1 MNVQS
6 KIAHTMSIMD
16 SSGHTTVTWDP
27 TDEPSVADARREF
40 QRLLGLGYQ
49 AFRME
54 ATGDAAVVEHKGERI
69 TAFDPEAG
77 KVLMVP
83 QRVGG

>member
-1 MNVQS
+1 MNMRVNT
-6 KIAHTMSIMD
+6 AHRMEIMD

-27 TDEPSVADARREF
+27 ADPAAVADAQREF
-40 QRLLGLGYQ
+40 RRLTREGYQ

-54 ATGDAAVVEHKGERI
+54 AQGDNVVVENKGERI
-69 TAFDPEAG
+69 TEFDPQAG
-77 KVLMVP
+77 RVLMVP

>member
-1 MNVQS
+1 MNMHVPDL
-6 KIAHTMSIMD
+6 HRMEMMD

-27 TDEPSVADARREF
+27 TDQAGIADARREF
-40 QRLLGLGYQ
+40 NRLVREGYQ

-54 ATGDAAVVEHKGERI
+54 AQGDNVVVENKGERI
-69 TAFDPEAG
+69 TEFDPEAG
-77 KVLMVP
+77 RILMVP

>member
-1 MNVQS
+1 MN
-6 KIAHTMSIMD
+6 IHTPMRHVLETMD

-27 TDEPSVADARREF
+27 TDAASVADAQREF
-40 QRLLGLGYQ
+40 NRLTRDGYQ

-54 ATGDAAVVEHKGERI
+54 ATGDNVVVENKGARI
-69 TAFDPEAG
+69 TQFDPEAG
-77 KVLMVP
+77 RVLMVP

>member
-1 MNVQS
+1 MNMHV
-6 KIAHTMSIMD
+6 MDVMD

-27 TDEPSVADARREF
+27 TDEAGVADARREF
-40 QRLLGLGYQ
+40 ARLIREGYQ

-54 ATGDAAVVEHKGERI
+54 AQGDNVVVENKGERVSQ
-69 TAFDPEAG
+69 FDPEAG
-77 KVLMVP
+77 RLLMVP

>member
-1 MNVQS
+1 MNAPI
-6 KIAHTMSIMD
+6 KHAHLMEIMD
-16 SSGHTTVTWDP
+16 SSGHTSVTWNP
-27 TDEPSVADARREF
+27 EDEASVADARREF
-40 QRLLGLGYQ
+40 DRLIGQGYQ

-54 ATGDAAVVEHKGERI
+54 AVGQNAVVENKGDRI

-77 KVLMVP
+77 KVLMIP

>member
-1 MNVQS
+1 MNAPT
-6 KIAHTMSIMD
+6 KILNTMQIMD

-27 TDEPSVADARREF
+27 DNLDSVADARREF
-40 QRLLGLGYQ
+40 ERLTGQGYQ

-54 ATGDAAVVEHKGERI
+54 AVGESIVVEHKGERI
-69 TAFDPEAG
+69 SEFDPEAG

>member
-1 MNVQS
+1 V
-6 KIAHTMSIMD
+6 MD

-27 TDEPSVADARREF
+27 TDAAGIADARREF
-40 QRLLGLGYQ
+40 NRLTRAGYQ

-54 ATGDAAVVEHKGERI
+54 ATGDNVVVENKGERI
-69 TAFDPEAG
+69 TEFDPEAG
-77 KVLMVP
+77 RVLMVP

>member
-1 MNVQS
+1 MNAPT
-6 KIAHTMSIMD
+6 KILNTMQIMD

-27 TDEPSVADARREF
+27 SEPASVADAQREF
-40 QRLLGLGYQ
+40 ERLTGQGYQ

-54 ATGDAAVVEHKGERI
+54 AVGDNVVVEHKGERI

>member
-1 MNVQS
+1 MNQHVRN
-6 KIAHTMSIMD
+6 TMEIMD

-27 TDEPSVADARREF
+27 TDETGVADARREF
-40 QRLLGLGYQ
+40 NRLLRDGYQ

-54 ATGDAAVVEHKGERI
+54 AQGDHVVVENKGERVSQ
-69 TAFDPEAG
+69 FDPEAG
-77 KVLMVP
+77 RLLMVP